1 MSKVQDITGNVVQLS
16 ADNII
21 IPELGMTLTE
31 AIKQRKIKVPLPVEE
46 AVNNLQQNVNQLAGT
61 SAFVKNV
68 ETSYV
73 NDGGEPS
80 VSASYN
86 NQTLSLV
93 FHNLKGEKG
102 DKGETGDTGA
112 QGEKGERGIQGE
124 KGAKGDPGA
133 QGERGQDGVSP
144 VVASSVNASNT
155 TQAVSGK
162 AVSDYVAAHGGTNI
176 VAGTNITIDTMS
188 NGSKKINANLQAG
201 IAEDAGNISYTEG
214 RNYANGTVGKKIQ
227 ELESSSGSASTDIL
241 SMFPRTEYLPK
252 MSTLCKSTPF
262 GYSPVNKPLCL
273 LHFSDLHGD
282 IANLQRIVQWFNE
295 YHNYNNNIYIDDIL
309 NTGDTT
315 VDNINTPTDYA
326 KVTSYFE
333 NGGENILLAIGNH
346 DATSNTSYKGYGGEK
361 DMHDIYDIFTAN
373 MGDDIG
379 ITQPE
384 GAAENGYNFY
394 YKDYLNRGTCDK
406 SVKNTET
413 GQTVKFKV
421 DGIRLIVLDECTY
434 ADLVEKNNKED
445 DKADRITEAQQYEE
459 AQYSWFVDALRIA
472 YNNKYA
478 VIVAGHFGRKITPF
492 DTESGFVNAQK
503 TLSTANYTTIPER
516 YLQAV
521 DDAIDEGLEF
531 ICWMGGHVHE
541 DYLGYVEA
549 HPRQALMCVTTAAM
563 RLDTAQSGEPSR
575 IMGTKTQDAFN
586 IVSFDT
592 YYHKIKMLRV
602 GYNFDGW
609 GRNLDMITLEYRQDF
624 SNIVK
629 LIR

>member
-1 MSKVQDITGNVVQLS
+1 
-16 ADNII
+16 
-21 IPELGMTLTE
+21 MTLTE

-46 AVNNLQQNVNQLAGT
+46 AVNNLQQDVNQLAGT
-61 SAFVKNV
+61 SAFVKKV
-68 ETSYV
+68 SASYV

-155 TQAVSGK
+155 TQAVNGK

-188 NGSKKINANLQAG
+188 NGSKKINAKLQAG

-214 RNYANGTVGKKIQ
+214 GNYANGTVGKKIQ
-227 ELESSSGSASTDIL
+227 ELESSSGSASSDIL
-241 SMFPRTEYLPK
+241 SLFPREEYLPK

-273 LHFSDLHGD
+273 LHFSDLHGN
-282 IANLQRIVQWFNE
+282 IANLQRILQWFNE

-315 VDNINTPTDYA
+315 TDNIDTPTNYA
-326 KVTSYFE
+326 SVTSYFE

-346 DATSNTSYKGYGGEK
+346 DAASNSKNNYKGYGGVK
-361 DMHDIYDIFTAN
+361 DMHDIYELFTAN
-373 MGDDIG
+373 MSDDIG

-384 GAAENGYNFY
+384 GAAEKGYNFY
-394 YKDYLNRGTCDK
+394 YKDYINRGTSAK
-406 SVKNTET
+406 IK
-413 GQTVKFKV
+413 
-421 DGIRLIVLDECTY
+421 GIRLIVLDECTQ
-434 ADLVEKNNKED
+434 ATLVDKYNLEA
-445 DKADRITEAQQYEE
+445 DKADRITEAEQYEN
-459 AQYSWFVDALRIA
+459 AQYSWFINQLNSARSSSFPM
-472 YNNKYA
+472 A

-492 DTESGFVNAQK
+492 ETESGFVNAKK
-503 TLSTANYTTIPER
+503 TLSTADYTTIPEK

-549 HPRQALMCVTTAAM
+549 HPRQALMCITTAST

-575 IMGTKTQDAFN
+575 INGTKTQDAFN

-592 YYHKIKMLRV
+592 YYHRIKMLRV

-609 GRNLDMITLEYRQDF
+609 GRNLDMITIEYKQDDG
-624 SNIVK
+624 NIVK